1 MTDVPAGNP
10 SSRLLPVIL
19 AGGIGA
25 RLAPLSTPERPK
37 PFIPLADGE
46 SLLTK
51 TLARIRD
58 PRFLPPLLIG
68 RAADRFALL
77 NHARAAG
84 VKPAA
89 ILLESNGCNTGPAV
103 ALAARW
109 AQQHYGQDCLLAV
122 LPADHAIAPEEAWRA
137 TVLHAAQASLQSNSL
152 CLLTATPT
160 RDEPGFGYA
169 VMAPSSA
176 TRLWHRVEHFIE
188 KPADP
193 ASVIARG
200 GRWNMGQFI
209 GSAAQFLS
217 AFAEHAPEYD
227 QAAQHA
233 LSAAAQHWEFTEIPL
248 WPPALKPVSFDRAV
262 LERVS
267 SVAVPF
273 TGHWQDLGHLEA
285 WWTFTGLDEAYY
297 ARQPSR
303 TDRPWGYFEEQA
315 SGNNELHKRLV
326 LYPDCRLSRQR
337 HQKRAEQ
344 WQVLSGTA
352 YVELEDAIQ
361 RLEKG
366 EKITIPAGSWHRL
379 ANHHTDIL
387 IIQEKQ
393 MGICDE
399 SDIERAEDDYGRN

>member
-1 MTDVPAGNP
+1 MTDAAAGNP
-10 SSRLLPVIL
+10 SLRLLPVIL
-19 AGGIGA
+19 AGGVGA

-51 TLARIRD
+51 TLARVHD

-84 VKPAA
+84 VKPVA

-109 AQQHYGQDCLLAV
+109 AQQHYGEDCQLVV

-137 TVLHAAQASLQSNSL
+137 TVLHGMQASIESNSL

-160 RDEPGFGYA
+160 RNERDFGYA

-176 TRLWHRVEHFIE
+176 ARLWQRVEHFVE

-193 ASVIARG
+193 ASVIAHG
-200 GRWNMGQFI
+200 ARWNMGQFI
-209 GSAAQFLS
+209 GSAAQFMS
-217 AFAEHAPEYD
+217 AFAKHAPHYAHAAEHALR
-227 QAAQHA
+227 AA
-233 LSAAAQHWEFTEIPL
+233 SQHWEFTEIPS
-248 WPPALKPVSFDRAV
+248 WPASLESASFDRAV
-262 LERVS
+262 LEHVS

-285 WWTFTGLDEAYY
+285 WWAFTGLDQAYY
-297 ARQPSR
+297 ARLPAR
-303 TDRPWGYFEEQA
+303 IDRPWGYFEQQA
-315 SGNNELHKRLV
+315 SGNNELYKRLV
-326 LYPDCRLSRQR
+326 LYPDSRLSRQR

-344 WQVLSGTA
+344 WRVLSGTA
-352 YVELEDAIQ
+352 YVELGDAVQ

-366 EKITIPAGSWHRL
+366 EEITIPAGSWHRL

-393 MGICDE
+393 MGICEE